1 MGMGE
6 PLLNFDNVVAA
17 LDLMLEDFAYGIA
30 RRRVTLSTAG
40 VVPAIDRLSERCPV
54 SLAVSLH
61 APQDALRNELVPLN
75 KSYPIDELLAAC
87 RRYAAR
93 GQKQK
98 ITFEYV
104 MLDGVNDSLEHARVL
119 ARRLRDLPA
128 KVNLIP
134 FNAFPATNYR
144 RSPQTR
150 IDAFRDVLLASGVMT
165 VTRKTRGDD
174 IDAACGQLAGQVQ
187 ARAARV
193 QRRKLGDNAA
203 ST

>member
-1 MGMGE
+1 M
-6 PLLNFDNVVAA
+6 
-17 LDLMLEDFAYGIA
+17 
-30 RRRVTLSTAG
+30 
-40 VVPAIDRLSERCPV
+40 

-87 RRYAAR
+87 HRYAVR
-93 GQKQK
+93 DPKQK

-104 MLDGVNDSLEHARVL
+104 MLDGVNDSLEHARAL
-119 ARRLRDLPA
+119 AKRLRDMPA

-134 FNAFPATNYR
+134 FNAFPATKYR
-144 RSPQTR
+144 PSPRTR

-174 IDAACGQLAGQVQ
+174 IDAACGQLAGRVQ

-193 QRRKLGDNAA
+193 QRRKLGHNAA
-203 ST
+203 SA